1 LVLFLA
7 ILSAASFAATKAA
20 ATRGVVTGTP
30 AQGMVLTNPVGVVTL
45 VLAVVLL
52 GEPCTMLQMMGGAPS
67 SRSACVRRLRRLLG
81 PRVIVGS
88 AISLAGASAVAVDG
102 PQLGTAFS
110 GPSPREVPHA
120 NPRTRAALR
129 PQSSQRDLRE
139 PVD

>member
-1 LVLFLA
+1 MLGAFLA

-81 PRVIVGS
+81 PRVIMGS
-88 AISLAGASAVAVDG
+88 AISLAGASAVAVDTEII
-102 PQLGTAFS
+102 LNALALTD
-110 GPSPREVPHA
+110 EVA
-120 NPRTRAALR
+120 RALAW
-129 PQSSQRDLRE
+129 QF
-139 PVD
+139 

>member
-1 LVLFLA
+1 MLGAFLA

-67 SRSACVRRLRRLLG
+67 SRSACVRRLRRLLC
-81 PRVIVGS
+81 GS
-88 AISLAGASAVAVDG
+88 RRAKWRGSCSLYSRHS
-102 PQLGTAFS
+102 PTA
-110 GPSPREVPHA
+110 
-120 NPRTRAALR
+120 RAR
-129 PQSSQRDLRE
+129 
-139 PVD
+139 